1 MDYSQEVENGNDSE
15 NEEQLSKESEDYYYN
30 LNIIRENIEKMNKFN
45 QVEILKI
52 LSKHSSVMINENKY
66 GVHINLSELDTSI
79 IKELSEYVKYVSL
92 QENYINDIE
101 KQKEIYKTT
110 FFNKK

>member
-1 MDYSQEVENGNDSE
+1 MDYSQEIENGTDSE
-15 NEEQLSKESEDYYYN
+15 NEEQLSKDSEDYYYN

-66 GVHINLSELDTSI
+66 GVHINLSELDISI